1 MQKRKQSCLV
11 ILATVFSSSVVAAA
25 PRVSPD
31 SVKEIFLTIVDVV
44 MCMVIWDIYFQENL
58 YQRNIK
64 SILLELL
71 FVIVVIA
78 ITAYIASRG
87 ITVLSSKIT
96 PGLGIKGWGVIGAIA
111 ALVTGLL
118 GTAWAFYC
126 DDLSKNSP

>member
-1 MQKRKQSCLV
+1 MNIDNLMQKRKQSCLV

-31 SVKEIFLTIVDVV
+31 SVKEIFLTIVDVI

-71 FVIVVIA
+71 FVIV
-78 ITAYIASRG
+78 RR
-87 ITVLSSKIT
+87 KI
-96 PGLGIKGWGVIGAIA
+96 
-111 ALVTGLL
+111 LVNNWWFRKL
-118 GTAWAFYC
+118 
-126 DDLSKNSP
+126 